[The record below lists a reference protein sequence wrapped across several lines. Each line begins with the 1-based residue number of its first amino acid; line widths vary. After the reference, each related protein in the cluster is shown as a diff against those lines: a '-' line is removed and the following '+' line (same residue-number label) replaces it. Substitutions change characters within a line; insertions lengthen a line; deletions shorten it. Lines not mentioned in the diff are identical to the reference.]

1 MTGCDIGLTPVLE
14 GPWLYLAEMVHRVR
28 NEYASAIA
36 AASVRAAR
44 SLNPETRAALDE
56 IAERLYAFAGAHQ
69 LMQPPVGG
77 GSLDLVRH
85 LTAIGVTLH
94 RARLVNHGID
104 LEVNGPDS
112 LAVDAAQGW
121 RLGLIVAELITNAA
135 RHARVSSGGLIS
147 VAVAAAGDRIAI
159 CVRDSGTDQP
169 NTLASYRPG
178 TGTRL
183 VDALTAEIGG
193 TIDRKFSPAGSTV
206 TIDLPWCRAH
216 PVKWSTAPETRG
228 AGAHA

>member
-1 MTGCDIGLTPVLE
+1 MTGCDVGSTPVLE
-14 GPWLYLAEMVHRVR
+14 GPWLYLAEMIHRVR

-69 LMQPPVGG
+69 LMQPPLGG
-77 GSLDLVRH
+77 GSIDLVRH

-94 RARLVNHGID
+94 RARLSNHGID
-104 LEVNGPDS
+104 LEVNGPES
-112 LAVDAAQGW
+112 LPVDAAQGW

-135 RHARVSSGGLIS
+135 RHARTSVAGLIS
-147 VAVAAAGDRIAI
+147 VKVSTAGDRIEI

-169 NTLASYRPG
+169 NAAVTYLPG

-183 VDALTAEIGG
+183 VDALTGEVGG
-193 TIDRKFSPAGSTV
+193 TIDRKFSPAGSAV
-206 TIDLPWCRAH
+206 TIDVPWCRAH
-216 PVKWSTAPETRG
+216 PAQ
-228 AGAHA
+228 